1 MQTVTQIFS
10 ILIILLFNWYIL
22 HILRKELIEYQY
34 ALLLLGAGLG
44 MLLFAAFPQLLFHI
58 SSWLGFGVPL
68 NFIYFA
74 AVLLI
79 LALIFQVIV
88 MISRMRRSI
97 VELIQ
102 EVSIL
107 KVEIQKTKEKNVLSQ
122 MENQQPAMDHKKTGA
137 ER

>member
-79 LALIFQVIV
+79 LALVFQVIV

-122 MENQQPAMDHKKTGA
+122 MENPQPAMNHKKTGTGQ
-137 ER
+137 

>member
-10 ILIILLFNWYIL
+10 ILIILLFNGYII

-44 MLLFAAFPQLLFHI
+44 MLIFAAFPQTLFHI
-58 SSWLGFGVPL
+58 SSWLGFGIPL
-68 NFIYFA
+68 NFVYFA

-79 LALIFQVIV
+79 LALIFQAIV

-107 KVEIQKTKEKNVLSQ
+107 KKRIIE
-122 MENQQPAMDHKKTGA
+122 MENKTELSGLSEEQESNA
-137 ER
+137 